1 MRCNMEKQKKK
12 LSKVKRIILWV
23 LVVLIAVLAIA
34 LISFMAFLDGIVATA
49 IRQVGPALTGTEV
62 KVSDVTISLMDG
74 RARISGF
81 VVGNPEGYSTPEA
94 MKFDE
99 FFVDINLTSMLG
111 GEELII
117 NEIYIKSPRISLETS
132 IYGGSNLGD
141 IQEHLEQVTAAEE
154 SGEVEAQPQETPE
167 QAEAGKK
174 VVISKLVIE
183 DATVVLANKE
193 LGTDIPLTLPTLTLT
208 DIGRDNA
215 VSIAEAIDYIYSE
228 LILGITQAIKDANL
242 GKELENMA
250 GQITTDVSGA
260 ASSAGDELKKAGEQ
274 LGKDLENAGK
284 SIGDGL
290 KSFGESIGL

>member
-154 SGEVEAQPQETPE
+154 SGEDFTAIEQNSDIIAHLHISSRERSIIKDSDRGYISEIAALLKKINYSGAISYEGGQSTEAQEIKHMFE
-167 QAEAGKK
+167 
-174 VVISKLVIE
+174 
-183 DATVVLANKE
+183 
-193 LGTDIPLTLPTLTLT
+193 
-208 DIGRDNA
+208 
-215 VSIAEAIDYIYSE
+215 
-228 LILGITQAIKDANL
+228 ILR
-242 GKELENMA
+242 EY
-250 GQITTDVSGA
+250 
-260 ASSAGDELKKAGEQ
+260 
-274 LGKDLENAGK
+274 
-284 SIGDGL
+284 
-290 KSFGESIGL
+290 FGS

>member
-111 GEELII
+111 GEELIMRRR
-117 NEIYIKSPRISLETS
+117 K
-132 IYGGSNLGD
+132 
-141 IQEHLEQVTAAEE
+141 AERQKR
-154 SGEVEAQPQETPE
+154 SRR
-167 QAEAGKK
+167 
-174 VVISKLVIE
+174 KLR
-183 DATVVLANKE
+183 N
-193 LGTDIPLTLPTLTLT
+193 
-208 DIGRDNA
+208 R
-215 VSIAEAIDYIYSE
+215 
-228 LILGITQAIKDANL
+228 
-242 GKELENMA
+242 
-250 GQITTDVSGA
+250 
-260 ASSAGDELKKAGEQ
+260 LKPAKRW
-274 LGKDLENAGK
+274 
-284 SIGDGL
+284 
-290 KSFGESIGL
+290 

>member
-1 MRCNMEKQKKK
+1 MEKQKKK

-81 VVGNPEGYSTPEA
+81 VVGNPDGYSTPEA

-132 IYGGSNLGD
+132 IYRSTWNRL
-141 IQEHLEQVTAAEE
+141 LRRRKAERQKR
-154 SGEVEAQPQETPE
+154 SRRKLRNRLKPAKRWLS
-167 QAEAGKK
+167 ASWS
-174 VVISKLVIE
+174 SKM
-183 DATVVLANKE
+183 
-193 LGTDIPLTLPTLTLT
+193 PRWFWPTRSW
-208 DIGRDNA
+208 GR
-215 VSIAEAIDYIYSE
+215 
-228 LILGITQAIKDANL
+228 T
-242 GKELENMA
+242 
-250 GQITTDVSGA
+250 
-260 ASSAGDELKKAGEQ
+260 
-274 LGKDLENAGK
+274 
-284 SIGDGL
+284 
-290 KSFGESIGL
+290 FP